1 MTATLEENT
10 GINRF
15 YDFTYF
21 CRTDTTPTAGGPAA
35 LETPDPREKRGGGA
49 VQAEPRKTRP
59 PESVASG

>member
-10 GINRF
+10 GINRV

-21 CRTDTTPTAGGPAA
+21 LRCDTTLTTGGPAA
-35 LETPDPREKRGGGA
+35 PKTSDPREKRGGGA

-59 PESVASG
+59 PASVASG